1 MGREGG
7 GEGGRWPR
15 RTVGANGFQ
24 ALGEPF
30 HVTYIL
36 TQNLNLLPEKYV
48 NILMI
53 KSKEKKEESHKL
65 KIH

>member
-1 MGREGG
+1 M
-7 GEGGRWPR
+7 
-15 RTVGANGFQ
+15 GANGFQ